1 MRKQLRCHKHMLI
14 KSTALFVILCMIIGS
29 IYIPAFAEENDGNN
43 LPVAEDGN
51 MLSTD
56 PVNEENKTDD
66 TSKDD
71 KEAKGNIQEEK
82 EPILDEN
89 AEGKGQV
96 SDEDAEGKEP
106 VPDENIEGKEP
117 VPDENTGGEEQTPGE
132 NAEEKEP
139 ETEKGNG
146 DNETVSGNSIKAEEQ
161 EEKESSDDEQEMQ
174 KIQETPEIPEI
185 INVVVPAA
193 YTLALNPYSLPI
205 QIGEN
210 EVTTEQI
217 ISGTYGIVNKSS
229 TDQIVKVS
237 LMVEDRN
244 DGMLVFTDSA
254 EEAMNADENVYA
266 VYLAVVPADE
276 EEVLIEDLPVDAN
289 VTGEAL
295 QNVRMN
301 GAKEQAVTLY
311 AGVNQ
316 IAFWLSAAVY
326 SLEDDENYAEEQF
339 TEDETPDEIQSEA
352 LDEVLEETS
361 EETLNETPEIIL
373 EGLAPGGTGV
383 TAYTF
388 YGVMNPNAAWEE
400 LSGGIKIS
408 VVYTYQTADG
418 SEEIIEGTGA
428 MINID

>member
-14 KSTALFVILCMIIGS
+14 KSTALSVILCMIIGS

-51 MLSTD
+51 MLLTD
-56 PVNEENKTDD
+56 SANKENKTDD
-66 TSKDD
+66 TLKDD

-82 EPILDEN
+82 EPILDEK
-89 AEGKGQV
+89 AEGEDQV
-96 SDEDAEGKEP
+96 SDE
-106 VPDENIEGKEP
+106 
-117 VPDENTGGEEQTPGE
+117 NT
-132 NAEEKEP
+132 EEKELK
-139 ETEKGNG
+139 TEKEND

-161 EEKESSDDEQEMQ
+161 EEKEISDDEQ
-174 KIQETPEIPEI
+174 KIQEIKETPEIPEI
-185 INVVVPAA
+185 IDVVVPAA

-205 QIGEN
+205 RIGED
-210 EVTTEQI
+210 EVTTEQV

-266 VYLAVVPADE
+266 VYLAVVPADA
-276 EEVLIEDLPVDAN
+276 EEVLIEDLPVDEN

-301 GAKEQAVTLY
+301 GTREQAVTLY

-316 IAFWLSAAVY
+316 IAFRLSAAVY
-326 SLEDDENYAEEQF
+326 SLKDNENYAEEQF
-339 TEDETPDEIQSEA
+339 PEDETPDEIQSEA
-352 LDEVLEETS
+352 LDEVLEETP
-361 EETLNETPEIIL
+361 EETLDETPEIIL
-373 EGLAPGGTGV
+373 EGLSPGGTGV

-428 MINID
+428 MIDID

>member
-1 MRKQLRCHKHMLI
+1 
-14 KSTALFVILCMIIGS
+14 MIIGS
-29 IYIPAFAEENDGNN
+29 IYIPAFAKENDENN
-43 LPVAEDGN
+43 LPVAEDEN
-51 MLSTD
+51 MLLIDST
-56 PVNEENKTDD
+56 NKENKTDD
-66 TSKDD
+66 TLKDD
-71 KEAKGNIQEEK
+71 KEAKGNIQEDK
-82 EPILDEN
+82 KLILDEK
-89 AEGKGQV
+89 AEGEDQIP
-96 SDEDAEGKEP
+96 DEDAEEKEP
-106 VPDENIEGKEP
+106 VVDEDTEGEESAPDE
-117 VPDENTGGEEQTPGE
+117 DT
-132 NAEEKEP
+132 EEKEP
-139 ETEKGNG
+139 ETEKENN
-146 DNETVSGNSIKAEEQ
+146 DNETVSGNSIKVEEQ
-161 EEKESSDDEQEMQ
+161 EEKESSDDEQEIQ
-174 KIQETPEIPEI
+174 KIRETPEIPEI
-185 INVVVPAA
+185 IDVVVPTA

-205 QIGEN
+205 RIGED
-210 EVTTEQI
+210 EVTTEQV

-266 VYLAVVPADE
+266 VYLAVVPADA
-276 EEVLIEDLPVDAN
+276 EEVLIEDLPVDEN

-301 GAKEQAVTLY
+301 GVREQAVPLY
-311 AGVNQ
+311 AGINQ
-316 IAFWLSAAVY
+316 IAFRLSAAVY
-326 SLEDDENYAEEQF
+326 SMEDDEDYADYAEEQF
-339 TEDETPDEIQSEA
+339 TEDETPDEIQGEA

-361 EETLNETPEIIL
+361 EETLDETPEIIF

-388 YGVMNPNAAWEE
+388 YGVMNPNAAWAE